1 MDLLGLKIKSIR
13 DRLGINDEFGKIYS
27 FIDFGNINY
36 WFEKDTKDCDD
47 NMLLLEEKMV
57 IDLEKLAN
65 FSKYFSEKNFY
76 YYGVNPESPGSVGFI
91 SKARDFFDKANSKPI
106 QKIKHYLGDGE
117 IKNNTRSVNCDKNGD
132 FVYIPKCN
140 FDVEIAVDAIRLAD
154 FYDTCCIFSGDAD
167 FVRLVKYLK
176 EKKKKIIIIKGGF
189 IQYDLAREADLIIN
203 AQDIK
208 PEIAVKKQ
216 KSSFVA
222 RLADRDPVSTGRAI

>member
-1 MDLLGLKIKSIR
+1 MDLIEFKIKSIR
-13 DRLGINDEFGKIYS
+13 DKLGIKDEFGKIYS

-36 WFEKDTKDCDD
+36 WFENDIKDCNDD
-47 NMLLLEEKMV
+47 ILLSEEKMT

-65 FSKYFSEKNFY
+65 FSSYFSEKNFF
-76 YYGVNPESPGSVGFI
+76 YYGMYPENPKSVGFI
-91 SKARDFFDKANSKPI
+91 SAARNFFNKVNSKPI

-117 IKNNTRSVNCDKNGD
+117 VENNTRSVNCDKNGN

-154 FYDTCCIFSGDAD
+154 YYDTFCIFSGDAD

-176 EKKKKIIIIKGGF
+176 GKRKKIIIIKGGF

-208 PEIAVKKQ
+208 PEIAIKKQ

>member
-1 MDLLGLKIKSIR
+1 MDLIEFKIKTLKE
-13 DRLGINDEFGKIYS
+13 RLGINDEFGKIYS

-36 WFEKDTKDCDD
+36 WFEKDIKDCDD
-47 NMLLLEEKMV
+47 NILLPEEKMV

-65 FSKYFSEKNFY
+65 FSNYFSEKNFY
-76 YYGVNPESPGSVGFI
+76 YYGVNPENKKSVGFI
-91 SKARDFFDKANSKPI
+91 SAARDFFHRVNSKPI
-106 QKIKHYLGDGE
+106 QKIKHRLCEDE
-117 IKNNTRSVNCDKNGD
+117 IANNTRSVNCDKDGS

-154 FYDTCCIFSGDAD
+154 YYDTFCIFSGDAD

-189 IQYDLAREADLIIN
+189 IQYDLAREANLIIN

-208 PEIAVKKQ
+208 SEIAVKKQ
-216 KSSFVA
+216 KSSLTA
-222 RLADRDPVSTGRAI
+222 RFADRDPVSTGRAI

>member
-1 MDLLGLKIKSIR
+1 MNLKELKIKSIR
-13 DRLGINDEFGKIYS
+13 AKLGINKDFKKIYS

-36 WFEKDTKDCDD
+36 WFEKDIKDCDD
-47 NMLLLEEKMV
+47 NVLLPEEKMV

-65 FSKYFSEKNFY
+65 FSKYFSEKSFY
-76 YYGVNPESPGSVGFI
+76 YYGVYPENPKSVGFI
-91 SKARDFFDKANSKPI
+91 SAARNFFDKANSKPI

-117 IKNNTRSVNCDKNGD
+117 VENNTRTVNCDKIGN

-140 FDVEIAVDAIRLAD
+140 FDVEIAVDAIRLSD
-154 FYDTCCIFSGDAD
+154 YYDTFCIFSGDAD
-167 FVRLVKYLK
+167 FVRLIKYLK

-208 PEIAVKKQ
+208 SEIAVKKA
-216 KSSFVA
+216 K
-222 RLADRDPVSTGRAI
+222 I